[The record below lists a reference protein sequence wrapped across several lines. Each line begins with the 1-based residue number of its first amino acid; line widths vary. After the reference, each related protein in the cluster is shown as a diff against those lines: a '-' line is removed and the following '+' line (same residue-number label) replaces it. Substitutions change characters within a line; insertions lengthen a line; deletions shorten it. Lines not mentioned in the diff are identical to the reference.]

1 MPDVRIYRVSVTGNN
16 QSHVQWI
23 DCSGYTPPA
32 QLITSRLKS
41 IGFEARVGTV
51 TTSAPAT
58 LEIVGD
64 GNPDCSGTGNS
75 ENLTTTTTAAPPI
88 ITTTTSTSPPP
99 PTTLSLRYDAISVS
113 TACTGTTGTYYVRT
127 GNQFVNTT
135 QLFTNYGLT
144 SVAPNGYYSDGTNY
158 AIVSYM
164 GVLSDKASCISATTT
179 LPPSPTT
186 TSTTTSTTT
195 TTTAAATTTT
205 TTTTAAAT
213 TTTSTSTTAAPTTT
227 TTTIS
232 AVPVEFAFTAP
243 CLMNQANPEIL
254 WSSISGGSG
263 DYQAS
268 SVVHTSAANALAGAF
283 SDIGNGLDE
292 IYPVITTNGTY
303 YVAVRDK
310 NNISN
315 VTNEAVVISCI
326 TGGTTTTTTTT
337 TTAAPAGYYYNVD
350 TFGCSPC
357 AATPFTN
364 LIAYSPVSLINNLY
378 YNNGDGNVYYVNY
391 TYASPQASYD
401 IDLSSAAGDNDCT
414 SACSI

>member
-16 QSHVQWI
+16 QSHVQWT

-113 TACTGTTGTYYVRT
+113 SACTGTTGTYYVRT

-179 LPPSPTT
+179 LPPTPTTTT
-186 TSTTTSTTT
+186 TSTSTTTTAAPTTTT

-205 TTTTAAAT
+205 TTTAAAT
-213 TTTSTSTTAAPTTT
+213 TTTTTT
-227 TTTIS
+227 VS
-232 AVPVEFAFTAP
+232 LVPVEFAFTAP
-243 CLMNQANPEIL
+243 CLSNQATPTIL
-254 WSSISGGSG
+254 WSGISGGSG
-263 DYQAS
+263 QYQAS
-268 SVVHTSAANALAGAF
+268 TIVHTSSANALAGGF
-283 SDIGNGLDE
+283 TDIPNATDVT
-292 IYPVITTNGTY
+292 YPVITTNGTY

-310 NNISN
+310 NNTLN

-326 TGGTTTTTTTT
+326 TGGTTTTTTTTT

-364 LIAYSPVSLINNLY
+364 LIAYSPVSHPNNLY
-378 YNNGDGNVYYVNY
+378 LNNGDGNVYYINY
-391 TYASPQASYD
+391 TYSSPQASFD
-401 IDLSSAAGDNDCT
+401 VDLTGAAGDNDCA